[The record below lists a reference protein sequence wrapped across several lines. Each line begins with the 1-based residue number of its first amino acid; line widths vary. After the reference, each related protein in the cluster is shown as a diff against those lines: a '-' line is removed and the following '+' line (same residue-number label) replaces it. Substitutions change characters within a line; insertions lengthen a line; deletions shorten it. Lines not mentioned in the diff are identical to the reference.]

1 MTAFIFLRRISLG
14 HQEESFATP
23 GKCNVDTSLCDR
35 CQDSDQRR
43 SFTWMEYWDPSA
55 SYCDTVLGQGLRIS
69 IQQHF
74 VNLASRDTQ
83 SFRHPFM
90 ASQLNSH
97 YSPTLLSFSIQ
108 AQSLSG
114 SVHPKGLSRGTFVK
128 GAHSNLDSHH
138 RDCQDPKWPW
148 GDWARQCWVPCK
160 IVQQQQYNNNQQR
173 TSGRSTANCNQRVFL
188 SLIRSCPQI
197 RRSEI
202 EIAKCFF
209 IHFIC

>member
-1 MTAFIFLRRISLG
+1 
-14 HQEESFATP
+14 
-23 GKCNVDTSLCDR
+23 
-35 CQDSDQRR
+35 
-43 SFTWMEYWDPSA
+43 MEYWDPSA

-108 AQSLSG
+108 TQSLSG

-138 RDCQDPKWPW
+138 GDCQDPSDHGETGRGNVECRVKLSSNSNTTTINS
-148 GDWARQCWVPCK
+148 GQVDA
-160 IVQQQQYNNNQQR
+160 QQQ
-173 TSGRSTANCNQRVFL
+173 TA
-188 SLIRSCPQI
+188 IRGFSYL
-197 RRSEI
+197 
-202 EIAKCFF
+202 
-209 IHFIC
+209 